1 MRKIQTRLNGRQA
14 FTLVEMMIVVAI
26 IAVLIG
32 GVFRMMSAAGEKN
45 KESTTVTRIER
56 LQNALSGYYAEYGS
70 YPPVK
75 QYESPDPEYEYGPST
90 LVNGCITKTP
100 EPVVF
105 SSDSAEKSARRQ
117 SIAYEYPS
125 LQSIDDYIMI
135 KYKNS
140 RSAGQV
146 FGGQNLWAADLLW
159 SDWNTLPLFK
169 LGLLSYLLP
178 KAHIAWGPI
187 TETKSDFRY
196 ANVFKSRQWTT
207 KDPDQYKIA
216 DQIAAQMEIEKRTV
230 ARWLPN
236 FEKIIYGGDRQMG
249 IDLRAASTE
258 DNIQL
263 MGHTAPGGNQEFY
276 VQIMT
281 IHDGWGKELYY
292 YSPAPYQSYRV
303 WSSGRDGKTFPPWIP
318 LKDYKYKTQAAQW
331 IEDDIVRFD
340 H

>member
-75 QYESPDPEYEYGPST
+75 QIYEYPDPEYER
-90 LVNGCITKTP
+90 P
-100 EPVVF
+100 EGDRANPKPVDF
-105 SSDSAEKSARRQ
+105 TSESANKAARSQ
-117 SIAYEYPS
+117 SIAYEFPPLTS
-125 LQSIDDYIMI
+125 LDEFIMFQ
-135 KYKNS
+135 YKS
-140 RSAGQV
+140 VSGRSAGQV
-146 FGGQNLWAADLLW
+146 FGGQNLWAADDSW
-159 SDWNTLPLFK
+159 TDWNTLQLFK
-169 LGLLSYLLP
+169 FGLLSYLLP
-178 KAHIAWGPI
+178 RAHIAWGS
-187 TETKSDFRY
+187 SDQKNDRY
-196 ANVFKSRQWTT
+196 SNVFKSKQWAT
-207 KDPDQYKIA
+207 KNPEQYKIE

-236 FEKIIYGGDRQMG
+236 FEKIIYAGNIQMG
-249 IDLRAASTE
+249 IDLHEKDTPAVDLVSH
-258 DNIQL
+258 N
-263 MGHTAPGGNQEFY
+263 APGSSQVFL
-276 VQIMT
+276 VQTMT
-281 IHDGWGKELYY
+281 IRDGWGKELYY
-292 YSPAPYQSYRV
+292 YSPAPYQSYRI